1 MITHWN
7 DARQYLEGVKMK
19 ANKYI
24 LLTIFALWWVA
35 FTGVG
40 LGRGNKNT
48 TPQDAATF
56 IRAKFDPFGG
66 YALVGIAP
74 NQFRDFDNFQI
85 DLANKPISG
94 EKLDIKGFVSLQSG
108 KYFPVLS
115 RVNLSLR
122 YLSFSSIENDQIS
135 YHFNGRFL
143 KQGDFSKLPAETPV
157 LEGVLI
163 KNINGRKVAQS
174 KVRFFYFEPH

>member
-1 MITHWN
+1 M
-7 DARQYLEGVKMK
+7 R
-19 ANKYI
+19 ANKCI
-24 LLTIFALWWVA
+24 FLTSLVLCWAA
-35 FTGVG
+35 FTGIG
-40 LGRGNKNT
+40 FSRGNTNISK
-48 TPQDAATF
+48 QDASTF
-56 IRAKFDPFGG
+56 IRSKFDPFGG
-66 YALVGIAP
+66 YAIVGIAP

-85 DLANKPISG
+85 DLAKKPING

-108 KYFPVLS
+108 KYFPTLS

-143 KQGDFSKLPAETPV
+143 KHGDFSKLPAETPV

-163 KNINGRKVAQS
+163 KNINGRKVAQRR
-174 KVRFFYFEPH
+174 VRFFYFEPH